1 MTIGQGEY
9 KSQVGLDKV
18 YYALVSKDD
27 ATGYT
32 AAAPVW
38 LAPAGTAKVST
49 TRNQNMQ
56 YADDGVFDTSEGEGE
71 SKIDIEVTNVPLSV
85 AAVLLGRTYNA
96 TNGMLID
103 GSAANPPDC
112 ALLFRS
118 KKSNGKYKYLCYLKG
133 KFSLADEDYA
143 TLEGQPSP
151 KMVKLTYTAVRT
163 IFEFTTATGVKETVK
178 KVEADADISASA
190 SLING
195 WYTAVPVPVA
205 PSP

>member
-118 KKSNGKYKYLCYLKG
+118 KKNRTVNTNTCAISRANSRWRMKTTPRWKG
-133 KFSLADEDYA
+133 
-143 TLEGQPSP
+143 SP
-151 KMVKLTYTAVRT
+151 
-163 IFEFTTATGVKETVK
+163 
-178 KVEADADISASA
+178 
-190 SLING
+190 
-195 WYTAVPVPVA
+195 A
-205 PSP
+205 PRWSS